1 MKNHLL
7 RKINLKISRTI
18 ILNAKIDIGD
28 IESNSFFIEIASISS
43 PLNDSGCLLKSW
55 FNSFVSNGAYFLLFK
70 VCPTSALSNPK
81 SPNCSA
87 FLVNIFLSLKCLL
100 IFDYFFVKLETLL
113 ILFSSWS
120 CLILT
125 FDSNLPLF
133 FSFLF
138 IIVFVATS
146 RF

>member
-87 FLVNIFLSLKCLL
+87 FFWL
-100 IFDYFFVKLETLL
+100 IY
-113 ILFSSWS
+113 SSVWMS
-120 CLILT
+120 I
-125 FDSNLPLF
+125 NLWLF
-133 FSFLF
+133 FCKARNSAWFCSAVGVAWFWLF
-138 IIVFVATS
+138 IPNLAIVF
-146 RF
+146 